1 MIAELAVKVTLSY
14 LLGSVVGAGGTNAL
28 RTRGR
33 GFAFLVAR
41 VLGVVSFAT
50 ILCGC
55 TPNHLAFEKAVR
67 QRVSVGMTLSTAV
80 SSLAK
85 MHMDCYGGYQVS
97 CTRNR
102 SGPML
107 SGCIERVNLH
117 VSQDNTFIDSIE
129 VPPIACVGL

>member
-1 MIAELAVKVTLSY
+1 MKTPLVFIIPR
-14 LLGSVVGAGGTNAL
+14 VV
-28 RTRGR
+28 
-33 GFAFLVAR
+33 
-41 VLGVVSFAT
+41 GVVSIAT
-50 ILCGC
+50 VFGGC
-55 TPNHLAFEKAVR
+55 TPNHMAFEKAVR

-97 CTRNR
+97 CTRGR

-129 VPPIACVGL
+129 VPPIACVWL

>member
-1 MIAELAVKVTLSY
+1 MKKRLIFIIPR
-14 LLGSVVGAGGTNAL
+14 VV
-28 RTRGR
+28 
-33 GFAFLVAR
+33 
-41 VLGVVSFAT
+41 GVVSFAT
-50 ILCGC
+50 VIGGR
-55 TPNHLAFEKAVR
+55 TPNHMAFEKAVR
-67 QRVSVGMTLSTAV
+67 QRVSVGMTLSTVV

-97 CTRNR
+97 CTRDR

-129 VPPIACVGL
+129 VPPIACAWL

>member
-1 MIAELAVKVTLSY
+1 MKTRLIFKI
-14 LLGSVVGAGGTNAL
+14 L
-28 RTRGR
+28 R
-33 GFAFLVAR
+33 VA
-41 VLGVVSFAT
+41 GVVSFAT
-50 ILCGC
+50 ILGGC
-55 TPNHLAFEKAVR
+55 TPNHMAFEKAVR

-97 CTRNR
+97 CTRDR

-107 SGCIERVNLH
+107 SGCIERVNMH

-129 VPPIACVGL
+129 VPPIACVWL

>member
-1 MIAELAVKVTLSY
+1 MKTRPIFRIP
-14 LLGSVVGAGGTNAL
+14 GVVGL
-28 RTRGR
+28 
-33 GFAFLVAR
+33 
-41 VLGVVSFAT
+41 VSFAT
-50 ILCGC
+50 LLSGC

-80 SSLAK
+80 SSLAN
-85 MHMDCYGGYQVS
+85 MHMNCYGGYQVS

>member
-1 MIAELAVKVTLSY
+1 MKTRPIFRI
-14 LLGSVVGAGGTNAL
+14 LGVVGL
-28 RTRGR
+28 
-33 GFAFLVAR
+33 
-41 VLGVVSFAT
+41 VSFAT
-50 ILCGC
+50 LLSGC
-55 TPNHLAFEKAVR
+55 TPNHFAFEQAVR

-85 MHMDCYGGYQVS
+85 LHMDCYGGYQVS

-107 SGCIERVNLH
+107 SGCVERVNLH
-117 VSQDNTFIDSIE
+117 ASQDNNFIDSIE

>member
-1 MIAELAVKVTLSY
+1 MKTRLVFIIPR
-14 LLGSVVGAGGTNAL
+14 VV
-28 RTRGR
+28 
-33 GFAFLVAR
+33 
-41 VLGVVSFAT
+41 GVVSFAT
-50 ILCGC
+50 VTGGC
-55 TPNHLAFEKAVR
+55 TPNHMAFEKAVR

-97 CTRNR
+97 CARDR

-107 SGCIERVNLH
+107 SGCIERVNFH

-129 VPPIACVGL
+129 VPPIACAWL

>member
-1 MIAELAVKVTLSY
+1 MKKRLIFIIPR
-14 LLGSVVGAGGTNAL
+14 VV
-28 RTRGR
+28 
-33 GFAFLVAR
+33 
-41 VLGVVSFAT
+41 GVVSFAT
-50 ILCGC
+50 VIGGC
-55 TPNHLAFEKAVR
+55 TPNHMAFEKAVR

-97 CTRNR
+97 CTRDR

-129 VPPIACVGL
+129 VPPIACAWL

>member
-1 MIAELAVKVTLSY
+1 MKTRLVFIIPR
-14 LLGSVVGAGGTNAL
+14 VVGVV
-28 RTRGR
+28 
-33 GFAFLVAR
+33 GFATVI
-41 VLGVVSFAT
+41 G
-50 ILCGC
+50 GC
-55 TPNHLAFEKAVR
+55 TPNHMAFEKAVR

-85 MHMDCYGGYQVS
+85 MHVDCYGGYLVS
-97 CTRNR
+97 CTRDR

-129 VPPIACVGL
+129 VPPIACAWL

>member
-1 MIAELAVKVTLSY
+1 MK
-14 LLGSVVGAGGTNAL
+14 
-28 RTRGR
+28 TRLM
-33 GFAFLVAR
+33 FKTPTVM
-41 VLGVVSFAT
+41 GVVSFAT
-50 ILCGC
+50 ILSGC
-55 TPNHLAFEKAVR
+55 TPNHMAFEKTVR

>member
-1 MIAELAVKVTLSY
+1 MKKRLIFKI
-14 LLGSVVGAGGTNAL
+14 
-28 RTRGR
+28 
-33 GFAFLVAR
+33 AR

-55 TPNHLAFEKAVR
+55 TPNYFAFEKAVR
-67 QRVSVGMTLSTAV
+67 QHVSVGMTLSTAV
-80 SSLAK
+80 SSLGK

-97 CTRNR
+97 CARNR

-107 SGCIERVNLH
+107 SGCVERVNLH

-129 VPPIACVGL
+129 VPPIACAWL

>member
-1 MIAELAVKVTLSY
+1 MKTRLLSKIP
-14 LLGSVVGAGGTNAL
+14 
-28 RTRGR
+28 R
-33 GFAFLVAR
+33 VA
-41 VLGVVSFAT
+41 GVVSLAT
-50 ILCGC
+50 ILSGC
-55 TPNHLAFEKAVR
+55 MPNHMAFEKSVR

-80 SSLAK
+80 SRLAE

-117 VSQDNTFIDSIE
+117 VSHDNTFIDSIE
-129 VPPIACVGL
+129 VPPIVCAGL

>member
-1 MIAELAVKVTLSY
+1 MKTRPIFRIPR
-14 LLGSVVGAGGTNAL
+14 VV
-28 RTRGR
+28 
-33 GFAFLVAR
+33 
-41 VLGVVSFAT
+41 GVVSFAT
-50 ILCGC
+50 ILSGC
-55 TPNHLAFEKAVR
+55 TPNHMAFEKAVR

-80 SSLAK
+80 SGLAK

-97 CTRNR
+97 CTRDR